1 MSTPKTPTHRDL
13 LEKIKRY
20 NAELIEK
27 VNQYTQLCTSHSLP
41 NMTEPMTSEHIR
53 EKIVADMFFFS
64 ISRMGCDR
72 TIAPRTVGVSGIRGR
87 TSPKDSKFAQEVLAT
102 IRMHEQIMAGTF

>member
-53 EKIVADMFFFS
+53 KKIVADMGFCFLIFFNLPYGVRS
-64 ISRMGCDR
+64 YDR
-72 TIAPRTVGVSGIRGR
+72 TSYCWC
-87 TSPKDSKFAQEVLAT
+87 VLY
-102 IRMHEQIMAGTF
+102 